1 MTRRRVRPTAVACN
15 HMKAA
20 TPRHGIAVAVTSRM
34 SKSGLSV
41 LLASI
46 AFLPLVAPRNVHAD
60 PVRAA
65 PADTDKTLSPFF
77 VVEGARPGVEA
88 LPLESTRA
96 DVHIAGVISDVT
108 VTQTYRNDGDRT
120 ISAKYVFPASTRAA
134 VYAMKMTIGDRVIV
148 AKIKEREEAKHE
160 YEEAKASGKTAT
172 LLEEERPNV
181 FTMSVANVLPKDRI
195 QVELKYTELLV
206 PTDGVYEM
214 VYPTVV
220 GPRYASETTTTGKH
234 GENEFVATPYQHA
247 GDTPR
252 TGFAIHVDVH
262 GGMPIQQI
270 ESPSHKIASTI
281 AANHDN
287 AIVDLDPTESN
298 GGNRDFVLRYRLAG
312 KDLASGLMMYPG
324 DKENFFLA
332 MVQPPQRPAPELI
345 PPREYV
351 FIVDVS
357 GSMEGF
363 PLQTTKALMKDLLGR
378 LRPTDKF
385 DVLLF
390 SGDDALYS
398 EKSVDA
404 TADEIQKATA
414 FVDKQNGG
422 GGTELLPAIQH
433 AMKLPRAFDNV
444 SRSFVVVTDGFIAE
458 EPAVFD
464 QIRDHLGEANVWSFG
479 IGTSVNRHLMDGIA
493 KAGQGEAFTI
503 LGPDQATA
511 AAAKFRA
518 YVETPVLT
526 NVKVAFDGLQA
537 YDVEPKVLP
546 DVFASRPVLVWGK
559 YKGAPTGKVT
569 LTGVSGRGRF
579 VSTLDVTQAAPDK
592 ANGALRYLW
601 ARKEISELSDFY
613 NQDKNKDAVTKLGL
627 EYNLLTKFTSFIAVQ
642 DVVRTTQGSTDVTQ
656 PLAMPS
662 GVTDSAIAQ
671 SESMEVG
678 AEPPFA
684 WLILVIAGIAV
695 WVGFKSRKQ
704 GQAS

>member
-1 MTRRRVRPTAVACN
+1 
-15 HMKAA
+15 
-20 TPRHGIAVAVTSRM
+20 M
-34 SKSGLSV
+34 SKPGLSV

-46 AFLPLVAPRNVHAD
+46 AFLPLVTSHVVHAD
-60 PVRAA
+60 PVQA
-65 PADTDKTLSPFF
+65 PAEDKTLSPFF
-77 VVEGARPGVEA
+77 VVDGAQPGVEA

-160 YEEAKASGKTAT
+160 YDEAKAAGKTAT

-220 GPRYASETTTTGKH
+220 GPRYASETLSDGKKATGKH

-247 GDTPR
+247 GATPV
-252 TGFAIHVDVH
+252 TGFAMHVDVH
-262 GGMPIQQI
+262 GGMPIQQL

-287 AIVDLDPTESN
+287 ATVDLDPTETN

-312 KDLASGLMMYPG
+312 KDLASGLMLYPG

-357 GSMEGF
+357 GSMQGF

-404 TADEIQKATA
+404 TADEIKKATA

-503 LGPDQATA
+503 LGPDQAAA

-526 NVKVAFDGLQA
+526 NVKVAFDGLAA

-546 DVFASRPVLVWGK
+546 DVFASRPVIVFGK

-579 VSTLDVTQAAPDK
+579 VSTLDASLAKPDAA
-592 ANGALRYLW
+592 NSALRYLW
-601 ARKEISELSDFY
+601 ARNEISELSDFF

-642 DVVRTTQGSTDVTQ
+642 DVVRTTQGSTNVTQ
-656 PLAMPS
+656 PSAMPA
-662 GVTDSAIAQ
+662 GVTDSAISQ

-684 WLILVIAGIAV
+684 WLIVIVAGIAV
-695 WVGFKSRKQ
+695 WVGFKARKQ
-704 GQAS
+704 AGRAGSSS

>member
-1 MTRRRVRPTAVACN
+1 
-15 HMKAA
+15 
-20 TPRHGIAVAVTSRM
+20 M

-234 GENEFVATPYQHA
+234 GENEFVASPYQHA

-422 GGTELLPAIQH
+422 GGTELLPAIQD

-444 SRSFVVVTDGFIAE
+444 SRSFIVVTDGFIAE

-503 LGPDQATA
+503 LGPDQAAA

-579 VSTLDVTQAAPDK
+579 VSTLDVAQAAPDK

-601 ARKEISELSDFY
+601 ARNEISELSDFY

-695 WVGFKSRKQ
+695 WVGYKSRKQ

>member
-1 MTRRRVRPTAVACN
+1 MP
-15 HMKAA
+15 H
-20 TPRHGIAVAVTSRM
+20 HGIAVAVTNRM

-46 AFLPLVAPRNVHAD
+46 AFLPLITSRVVHAD
-60 PVRAA
+60 PVAA
-65 PADTDKTLSPFF
+65 PAEDKTLSPFF
-77 VVEGARPGVEA
+77 VVEGAKPGTEA

-96 DVHIAGVISDVT
+96 DVHIAGVISAVT

-134 VYAMKMTIGDRVIV
+134 VYAMKMTIGDRVVV
-148 AKIKEREEAKHE
+148 AKIKEREQAKHE
-160 YEEAKASGKTAT
+160 YDEAKAAGKTAT

-214 VYPTVV
+214 DYPTVV
-220 GPRYASETTTTGKH
+220 GPRYASETLSDGKQATGKH

-247 GDTPR
+247 GATPV
-252 TGFAIHVDVH
+252 TGFAMHVDVH

-270 ESPSHKIASTI
+270 ESPSHKIATTI
-281 AANHDN
+281 ARNNDDAT
-287 AIVDLDPTESN
+287 VDLDPTETN

-312 KDLASGLMMYPG
+312 KELASGLMLYPG

-351 FIVDVS
+351 FIIDVS
-357 GSMEGF
+357 GSMQGF

-404 TADEIQKATA
+404 TPDEIQKATA

-422 GGTELLPAIQH
+422 GGTELLPAMQH
-433 AMKLPRAFDNV
+433 AMKLPRASDNV

-458 EPAVFD
+458 EPQVFE
-464 QIRDHLGEANVWSFG
+464 QIRNHLGEANVWSFG

-503 LGPDQATA
+503 LGPDQASA

-526 NVKVAFDGLQA
+526 NVKVAFDGFQT

-546 DVFASRPVLVWGK
+546 DVFASRPVIVFGK
-559 YKGAPTGKVT
+559 YKGTPTGKVT

-579 VSTLDVTQAAPDK
+579 VSTLDAALATPDK
-592 ANGALRYLW
+592 ANSALRYLW
-601 ARKEISELSDFY
+601 ARNEISELSDFF
-613 NQDKNKDAVTKLGL
+613 NEDTNKDAVTKLGL

-656 PLAMPS
+656 PIAMPA
-662 GVTDSAIAQ
+662 GVTDSAISQ

-684 WLILVIAGIAV
+684 WLVVLLAGII
-695 WVGFKSRKQ
+695 GFVALRKRSA
-704 GQAS
+704 AS

>member
-1 MTRRRVRPTAVACN
+1 
-15 HMKAA
+15 
-20 TPRHGIAVAVTSRM
+20 M

-444 SRSFVVVTDGFIAE
+444 SRGFVVVTDGFIAE

>member
-1 MTRRRVRPTAVACN
+1 
-15 HMKAA
+15 
-20 TPRHGIAVAVTSRM
+20 M

-234 GENEFVATPYQHA
+234 GENEFVASPYQHA

-503 LGPDQATA
+503 LGPDQAAA

-579 VSTLDVTQAAPDK
+579 VSTLDVAQAAPDK

-601 ARKEISELSDFY
+601 ARNEISELSDFY

-662 GVTDSAIAQ
+662 GVTDTAIAQ

-695 WVGFKSRKQ
+695 WVGYKSRKQ

>member
-1 MTRRRVRPTAVACN
+1 
-15 HMKAA
+15 
-20 TPRHGIAVAVTSRM
+20 M
-34 SKSGLSV
+34 SKPGLSV

-46 AFLPLVAPRNVHAD
+46 AFLPLVTPQVVHAE
-60 PVRAA
+60 
-65 PADTDKTLSPFF
+65 PAQAVQADDKTLSPFF
-77 VVEGARPGVEA
+77 VVEGAQPGVEA

-160 YEEAKASGKTAT
+160 YDEAKAAGKTAT

-181 FTMSVANVLPKDRI
+181 FTMSVANVLPRDRI

-234 GENEFVATPYQHA
+234 GENQFVATPYQHA
-247 GDTPR
+247 GATPV
-252 TGFAIHVDVH
+252 TGFGIHVDVH

-281 AANHDN
+281 ARNNDDAT
-287 AIVDLDPTESN
+287 VDLDASETN
-298 GGNRDFVLRYRLAG
+298 AGNRDFVLRYRLAG

-357 GSMEGF
+357 GSMQGF

-404 TADEIQKATA
+404 TPDQIAKATA
-414 FVDKQNGG
+414 YVDKQNGG

-433 AMKLPRAFDNV
+433 AMKIPRAFDNV

-503 LGPDQATA
+503 LGPDQAAA

-579 VSTLDVTQAAPDK
+579 VSTLDTAQATPDK
-592 ANGALRYLW
+592 ANSALRYLW
-601 ARKEISELSDFY
+601 ARNEISELSDFF

-656 PLAMPS
+656 PLALPA

-671 SESMEVG
+671 TDSMEVG

-684 WLILVIAGIAV
+684 WLIVIVAGIAV
-695 WVGFKSRKQ
+695 WVGYKSRNK
-704 GQAS
+704 GRAS

>member
-1 MTRRRVRPTAVACN
+1 
-15 HMKAA
+15 
-20 TPRHGIAVAVTSRM
+20 M

>member
-1 MTRRRVRPTAVACN
+1 M
-15 HMKAA
+15 
-20 TPRHGIAVAVTSRM
+20 PRHGITVAVMTRM

-46 AFLPLVAPRNVHAD
+46 AFLPLVTPHVVHAE
-60 PVRAA
+60 PAQAVAA
-65 PADTDKTLSPFF
+65 EDKTLSPFF
-77 VVEGARPGVEA
+77 VVEGAKPGVEA

-160 YEEAKASGKTAT
+160 FDEAKAAGKTAT

-220 GPRYASETTTTGKH
+220 GPRYASETLSDGKQATGKH

-247 GDTPR
+247 GATPL
-252 TGFAIHVDVH
+252 TGFAVHVDVH
-262 GGMPIQQI
+262 GGMPIQQL

-287 AIVDLDPTESN
+287 ATVDLDPIETN

-312 KDLASGLMMYPG
+312 KDLASGLMLYPG

-332 MVQPPQRPAPELI
+332 MVQPPQRPTADLI

-357 GSMEGF
+357 GSMQGF
-363 PLQTTKALMKDLLGR
+363 PLQTTKSLMKDLLGR

-404 TADEIQKATA
+404 TPDEIKKATA

-433 AMKLPRAFDNV
+433 AMKVPRAGKPGGRPARSAAEGGAEVEDNV

-493 KAGQGEAFTI
+493 KAGQGEAFTV
-503 LGPDQATA
+503 LGPDQAAA

-526 NVKVAFDGLQA
+526 NVKVAFDGLAA
-537 YDVEPKVLP
+537 Y
-546 DVFASRPVLVWGK
+546 DVFASRPVIVFGK
-559 YKGAPTGKVT
+559 YRGTPTGKVT

-579 VSTLDVTQAAPDK
+579 VSTLDAALATPDK

-601 ARKEISELSDFY
+601 ARNQISELSDFF

-642 DVVRTTQGSTDVTQ
+642 DVVRTTQGSTDVAQ
-656 PLAMPS
+656 PSAMPA
-662 GVTDSAIAQ
+662 GVTDSAVAQ

-684 WLILVIAGIAV
+684 WLILIIAGIAV
-695 WVGFKSRKQ
+695 WVGTKSRKRSH
-704 GQAS
+704 AS

>member
-1 MTRRRVRPTAVACN
+1 
-15 HMKAA
+15 
-20 TPRHGIAVAVTSRM
+20 M

-46 AFLPLVAPRNVHAD
+46 AFLPLVTPHVVHAD
-60 PVRAA
+60 PVQAA
-65 PADTDKTLSPFF
+65 PADGDKTLSPFF
-77 VVEGARPGVEA
+77 VVEGAKPGVEA

-160 YEEAKASGKTAT
+160 FDEAKAAGKTAT

-247 GDTPR
+247 GATPL
-252 TGFAIHVDVH
+252 TGFGIHVEVH

-287 AIVDLDPTESN
+287 AIVDLDPSEMN

-312 KDLASGLMMYPG
+312 KDLASGLMLYPG
-324 DKENFFLA
+324 DAAGKENFFLA

-357 GSMEGF
+357 GSMQGF

-404 TADEIQKATA
+404 TADQIAKATA

-458 EPAVFD
+458 EPAVFE

-503 LGPDQATA
+503 LGPDQASA

-546 DVFASRPVLVWGK
+546 DVFASRPVIVFGK

-579 VSTLDVTQAAPDK
+579 VSTLDAAAATPDK
-592 ANGALRYLW
+592 ANSALRYLW
-601 ARKEISELSDFY
+601 ARNEISDLSDFF
-613 NQDKNKDAVTKLGL
+613 NEDANKAAVTKLGL
-627 EYNLLTKFTSFIAVQ
+627 DYNLLTKFTSFIAVQ
-642 DVVRTTQGSTDVTQ
+642 DVVRTTQGSTDVAQ
-656 PLAMPS
+656 PSPMPA
-662 GVTDSAIAQ
+662 GVTDSAISQ

-684 WLILVIAGIAV
+684 WLILIVAGIGL
-695 WVGFKSRKQ
+695 WVGYRSKKQAGKS
-704 GQAS
+704 

>member
-1 MTRRRVRPTAVACN
+1 
-15 HMKAA
+15 MKAA

-234 GENEFVATPYQHA
+234 GENEFVASPYQHA

-503 LGPDQATA
+503 LGPDQAAA

-579 VSTLDVTQAAPDK
+579 VSTLDVAQAVPDK

-601 ARKEISELSDFY
+601 ARNEISELSDFY

-684 WLILVIAGIAV
+684 WLFLVIAGIAV
-695 WVGFKSRKQ
+695 WVGYKSRKQ

>member
-1 MTRRRVRPTAVACN
+1 
-15 HMKAA
+15 
-20 TPRHGIAVAVTSRM
+20 M

-357 GSMEGF
+357 GAMEGF